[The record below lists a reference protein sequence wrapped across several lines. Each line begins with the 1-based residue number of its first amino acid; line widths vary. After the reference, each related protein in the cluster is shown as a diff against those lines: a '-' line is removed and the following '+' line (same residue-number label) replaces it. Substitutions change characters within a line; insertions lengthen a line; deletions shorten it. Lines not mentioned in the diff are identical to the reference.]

1 MKTKFKHHNIL
12 IFLFLFACEGTKT
25 EDCATTEDGRGHIIS
40 VLPMGTISAKFLN
53 DFLADNNIDI
63 GVIPTF
69 DVKVYSI
76 VYETVDW
83 DGEPRQASGA
93 IYIPD
98 EDYSNKKYPIYSAIF
113 QVFHQ
118 LLLNKV

>member
-1 MKTKFKHHNIL
+1 
-12 IFLFLFACEGTKT
+12 
-25 EDCATTEDGRGHIIS
+25 
-40 VLPMGTISAKFLN
+40 MGTIRAKFLN

-83 DGEPRQASGA
+83 VGEPRQASGA

-98 EDYSNKKYPIYSAIF
+98 EDYSNK
-113 QVFHQ
+113 
-118 LLLNKV
+118 